1 MDDDPVDDWKQ
12 EAKTVSDPALAE
24 TVPHRS
30 LDYLAGREDGYS
42 EGVNRVIAALE
53 WELVLGDLDQAER
66 APILGRIR
74 QRALRR
80 G

>member
-1 MDDDPVDDWKQ
+1 MDDDPADDWKQ
-12 EAKTVSDPALAE
+12 EAKTAVDPALAE

-30 LDYLAGREDGYS
+30 LDHLAGREAGYA
-42 EGVNRVIAALE
+42 EGVDRVIAALE

-66 APILGRIR
+66 APILSRIR
-74 QRALRR
+74 EKALRR